1 MWDYCFIDK
10 SRLVRR
16 IIQIKLEYLAR
27 TVQTKILSE
36 NLVPF
41 QGYIREIPLKVT
53 QNIKLNLQGNL
64 IS

>member
-16 IIQIKLEYLAR
+16 IIRIKLEYLAY

-36 NLVPF
+36 NLVPL
-41 QGYIREIPLKVT
+41 QGYIREIPEKVT
-53 QNIKLNLQGNL
+53 QNVRQSEDNN
-64 IS
+64 